1 VWRRGGVMHST
12 LDFCMAKKVVTR
24 FKIRRP
30 IFLKQWRDFRG
41 LTQDQLAERAEMS
54 IGNISLLERGLQNY
68 SQPGLERLADAL
80 GCEPAHLLIVDPT
93 KSSSMWSI
101 WEGASEAERAQIQAV
116 AIALTKK
123 SA

>member
-1 VWRRGGVMHST
+1 MRST
-12 LDFCMAKKVVTR
+12 LDFCMPKKVVTR

-80 GCEPAHLLIVDPT
+80 RCEPGHLLLVDPT
-93 KSSSMWSI
+93 KSPEMWST
-101 WEGASEAERAQIQAV
+101 WENASDAERAQILAV

-123 SA
+123 SS